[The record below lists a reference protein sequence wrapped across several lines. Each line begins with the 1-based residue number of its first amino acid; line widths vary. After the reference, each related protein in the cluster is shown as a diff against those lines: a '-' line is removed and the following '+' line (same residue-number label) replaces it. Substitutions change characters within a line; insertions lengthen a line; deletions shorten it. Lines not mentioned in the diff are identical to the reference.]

1 MVPSNGGGPRL
12 ITQPD
17 VTLTDYALAGE
28 ACVFSWL
35 LYRGGSGQ
43 SLARWFSFF
52 FQATALASIAG
63 GTVHGFFLDERSLG
77 QRLLWPVSLIAIG
90 AAAMAAWA
98 IGGQLRFP
106 GAGAGWIARAAIVE
120 FAVYALAVL
129 LGLQMFA
136 AAIVNYLPAA
146 LFLLFAFASG
156 WIVKQE
162 RGSALGAAAM
172 ILTLIA
178 AAVQWARIPL
188 WSGHLNHN
196 AFYHLIQAAGLAM
209 LFAGARRLAEV
220 HRC

>member
-1 MVPSNGGGPRL
+1 L

-28 ACVFSWL
+28 AGLFSWL
-35 LYRGGSGQ
+35 IYRGGAGR

-52 FQATALASIAG
+52 FQATALASLAG
-63 GTVHGFFLDERSLG
+63 GTVHGFFLDERSIG
-77 QRLLWPVSLIAIG
+77 QRLLWPVTLMAVG

-98 IGGQLRFP
+98 IGGQLQFSGDTAR
-106 GAGAGWIARAAIVE
+106 WISRAAIVE
-120 FAVYALAVL
+120 FALYAVAVMV
-129 LGLQMFA
+129 GMQMFA

-146 LFLLFAFASG
+146 LFLLFAFVSG
-156 WIVKQE
+156 WILKRE
-162 RGSALGAAAM
+162 RRFALGAAAM
-172 ILTLIA
+172 ILTLVA

-209 LFAGARRLAEV
+209 LFASARRLVEAQ
-220 HRC
+220 RC